1 MNNLFSAKVKS
12 IAKVTLTTVLLSS
25 PFLAVQASN
34 NWDIAKPSKDR
45 LEVRSLLEQA
55 HVFWNDPGKISDA
68 GYTGKLPSKLEA
80 ISLNLTKASKLAPER
95 MDIQL
100 ALANNLILQKKTE
113 EAYNLFSSVAKSA
126 NNNPKALTFKAIW
139 GHYLNK
145 KAEYTATLKMLKK
158 VHPAKYTE
166 ITRDIKIIQ
175 EGKNSPLVDKAFK
188 IKGNKT
194 AIVTLGYAL
203 DDNGKMNPILIK
215 RLEKTL
221 EAAKL
226 NPKSF
231 IVVTGG
237 VPKNNVT
244 EAILMKAWL
253 IKHGIK
259 EALIVVETY
268 ARSTVENA
276 LYSTDILA
284 TRGID
289 ATMIISSAS
298 HVRRAITLFKLA
310 ALQDGLKMNFTTLA
324 YPDKPLASIKDASKK
339 EMMGIYRDT
348 LRVTHYGLYNAYPFL
363 EQ

>member
-1 MNNLFSAKVKS
+1 MKNLLTVKLKS
-12 IAKVTLTTVLLSS
+12 IAKITLVATLLAS
-25 PFLAVQASN
+25 PFLSAQANN
-34 NWDIAKPSKDR
+34 NWDTSQAVKDR

-55 HVFWNDPGKISDA
+55 HIFWNDPGKISDA

-80 ISLNLTKASKLAPER
+80 ISLNLTKATKLAPER
-95 MDIQL
+95 IDIQL
-100 ALANNLILQKKTE
+100 ALANNLILQKKTD
-113 EAYNLFSSVAKSA
+113 EAFYLFSSVAKNA
-126 NNNPKALTFKAIW
+126 NNNPKALTYKAIW
-139 GHYLNK
+139 AHYLNK
-145 KAEYTATLKMLKK
+145 KSDYSSTLKTLKK
-158 VHPAKYTE
+158 INIAKHDE
-166 ITRDIKIIQ
+166 IVRDIKIIQ
-175 EGKNSPLVDKAFK
+175 QGKASPLVEKAFK
-188 IKGNKT
+188 IKGNNT

-226 NPKSF
+226 NPKSI

-237 VPKNNVT
+237 VPKNNMT
-244 EAILMKAWL
+244 EAILMKDWL

-259 EALIVVETY
+259 EELIVIETY

-284 TRGID
+284 THGID

-298 HVRRAITLFKLA
+298 HVRRAITLFRLA
-310 ALQDGLKMNFTTLA
+310 ALQDGQKITFTTLA
-324 YPDKPLASIKDASKK
+324 YPDKPLTSLKDASKK

-348 LRVTHYGLYNAYPFL
+348 LRVTHYGFYDAYPFV